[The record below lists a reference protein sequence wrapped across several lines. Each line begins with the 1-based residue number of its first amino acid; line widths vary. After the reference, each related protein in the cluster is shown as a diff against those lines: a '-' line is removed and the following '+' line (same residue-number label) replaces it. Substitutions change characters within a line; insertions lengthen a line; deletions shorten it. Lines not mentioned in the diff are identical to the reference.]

1 MSLYTCLNILNKNKY
16 THHLGIL
23 PDNVTWRRIIDNQEA
38 NQNLDSEV
46 GSDSRVG
53 SLLNI
58 EIE

>member
-16 THHLGIL
+16 TRHLGIL